1 MATSVVRALQLTTLL
16 VLVNIAQ
23 AAVDPPPAYKQ
34 IALPKGVP
42 AEVLYSVALTES
54 KVLLRG
60 EYVPWPWTLNVAG
73 KSYYYATRTAAC
85 TALLAAI
92 NLYGAKSVDSG
103 LGQVNIGWN
112 GHRFSSP
119 CESLD
124 PYKNLDATS
133 DILIEQRD
141 ALYASAPG
149 RPVDWI
155 QVAGRY
161 HRPAGGAPAAK
172 YRRTVSRHLSQVLGV
187 NLLVTNP

>member
-1 MATSVVRALQLTTLL
+1 MATSVIRALQLAALL
-16 VLVNIAQ
+16 VLANIAQ

-119 CESLD
+119 LRLPGSVQEPGRHLRHPD
-124 PYKNLDATS
+124 RA
-133 DILIEQRD
+133 
-141 ALYASAPG
+141 AG
-149 RPVDWI
+149 RPVCI
-155 QVAGRY
+155 
-161 HRPAGGAPAAK
+161 RPGKTGGLDPGCRPLPPP
-172 YRRTVSRHLSQVLGV
+172 RRRRACRQI
-187 NLLVTNP
+187 P

>member
-1 MATSVVRALQLTTLL
+1 
-16 VLVNIAQ
+16 
-23 AAVDPPPAYKQ
+23 
-34 IALPKGVP
+34 
-42 AEVLYSVALTES
+42 
-54 KVLLRG
+54 RG

-119 CESLD
+119 CDSLD

-133 DILIEQRD
+133 DILVEQRD

-161 HRPAGGAPAAK
+161 HRPAGGEPAAK

>member
-1 MATSVVRALQLTTLL
+1 MKKILATLAF
-16 VLVNIAQ
+16 
-23 AAVDPPPAYKQ
+23 
-34 IALPKGVP
+34 
-42 AEVLYSVALTES
+42 
-54 KVLLRG
+54 
-60 EYVPWPWTLNVAG
+60 
-73 KSYYYATRTAAC
+73 C
-85 TALLAAI
+85 TAFATQAWAAGLI
-92 NLYGAKSVDSG
+92 VVEDLGGA
-103 LGQVNIGWN
+103 
-112 GHRFSSP
+112 P
-119 CESLD
+119 CDSLD

>member
-1 MATSVVRALQLTTLL
+1 MATSVVRALQLAALL
-16 VLVNIAQ
+16 VLASTAQ
-23 AAVDPPPAYKQ
+23 AAVDPPPAYKR

-42 AEVLYSVALTES
+42 AEVLYSVALTEQGPAARRIRS
-54 KVLLRG
+54 LA
-60 EYVPWPWTLNVAG
+60 WTLNVAG

-141 ALYASAPG
+141 ALYASALGG
-149 RPVDWI
+149 RWT
-155 QVAGRY
+155 GSRL
-161 HRPAGGAPAAK
+161 PAATTA
-172 YRRTVSRHLSQVLGV
+172 RRRRACRQI
-187 NLLVTNP
+187 P

>member
-1 MATSVVRALQLTTLL
+1 MATSVVRALQLATLL

-92 NLYGAKSVDSG
+92 N
-103 LGQVNIGWN
+103 
-112 GHRFSSP
+112 
-119 CESLD
+119 
-124 PYKNLDATS
+124 
-133 DILIEQRD
+133 
-141 ALYASAPG
+141 
-149 RPVDWI
+149 
-155 QVAGRY
+155 
-161 HRPAGGAPAAK
+161 
-172 YRRTVSRHLSQVLGV
+172 
-187 NLLVTNP
+187 

>member
-1 MATSVVRALQLTTLL
+1 MATSVIRALQLAALL
-16 VLVNIAQ
+16 VLANIAQ

-119 CESLD
+119 CDSLD

-141 ALYASAPG
+141 ACMHPPREDRWTGSKLPAATTAPPAA
-149 RPVDWI
+149 RLPPNTV
-155 QVAGRY
+155 GRY
-161 HRPAGGAPAAK
+161 PATLAK
-172 YRRTVSRHLSQVLGV
+172 SSASTYW
-187 NLLVTNP
+187 

>member
-1 MATSVVRALQLTTLL
+1 
-16 VLVNIAQ
+16 
-23 AAVDPPPAYKQ
+23 PPAYKQ

-73 KSYYYATRTAAC
+73 KSYYYATHTAAC

-119 CESLD
+119 CDSLD

-149 RPVDWI
+149 KPVDWI

-172 YRRTVSRHLSQVLGV
+172 YRRTVSRHLSQILGV

>member
-1 MATSVVRALQLTTLL
+1 MATSVIRALQLAALL
-16 VLVNIAQ
+16 VLANIAQ

-73 KSYYYATRTAAC
+73 KSYYYATR
-85 TALLAAI
+85 
-92 NLYGAKSVDSG
+92 
-103 LGQVNIGWN
+103 
-112 GHRFSSP
+112 
-119 CESLD
+119 
-124 PYKNLDATS
+124 
-133 DILIEQRD
+133 
-141 ALYASAPG
+141 
-149 RPVDWI
+149 
-155 QVAGRY
+155 
-161 HRPAGGAPAAK
+161 PAGGEPAAK